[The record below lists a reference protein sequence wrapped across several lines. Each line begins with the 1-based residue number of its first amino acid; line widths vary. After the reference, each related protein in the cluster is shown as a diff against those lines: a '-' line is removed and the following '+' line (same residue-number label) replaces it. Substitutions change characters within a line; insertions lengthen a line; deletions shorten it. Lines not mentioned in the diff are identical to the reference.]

1 YKRGKARFFY
11 ASFLHMLIK
20 NIVMRKL
27 LIPTLTAFLMFSCDK
42 SSEKTTETTAETT
55 TDHTGSHSSEHMAD
69 SAVQTNKNEMVA
81 EMDEMMREMHSAK
94 FSGNIDADFAEM
106 MSDHHEGAVEMS
118 EILLQKGT
126 DAELKDFA
134 AKVVAAQNK
143 EIAVLDRFDDA
154 VGVSPE
160 NVAFQK
166 DLQGSMAA
174 MMDKNIKI
182 HNDIDKDYAQQMIPH
197 HQSAVDMAK
206 VYLKYGKQKEL
217 LQLSEDI
224 VKTQNAEIT
233 QLKDWLNKN

>member
-1 YKRGKARFFY
+1 M
-11 ASFLHMLIK
+11 HTLIK

-27 LIPTLTAFLMFSCDK
+27 FIPTLAAFLMLSCDK
-42 SSEKTTETTAETT
+42 SYEKTAQTTAETT
-55 TDHTGSHSSEHMAD
+55 TDHTAGHSSEHMAD
-69 SAVQTNKNEMVA
+69 SAAQTNKNEMLA

-106 MSDHHEGAVEMS
+106 MADHHDGAVEMS

-143 EIAVLDRFDDA
+143 EIAILDRFDDA
-154 VGVSPE
+154 VGVSAE

-166 DLQGSMAA
+166 DLQRSMAA

-217 LQLSEDI
+217 LKLCNDIISTQTSEIDY
-224 VKTQNAEIT
+224 
-233 QLKDWLNKN
+233 LKDWLAKR